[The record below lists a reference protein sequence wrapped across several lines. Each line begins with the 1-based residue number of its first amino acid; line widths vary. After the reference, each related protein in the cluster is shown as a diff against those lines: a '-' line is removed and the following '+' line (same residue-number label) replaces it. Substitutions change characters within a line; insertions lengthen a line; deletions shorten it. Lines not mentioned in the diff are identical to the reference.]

1 MKIMN
6 ILTLRYLK
14 ANKKRSLL
22 TLLCIMVSVIM
33 MSCLGIAFSSGKDY
47 YQSYIETISG
57 DYHYSI
63 DSNSQKTID
72 TIQNDQLVQEYYLS
86 QTKELYYHDVS
97 LYMRSGDTLY
107 FQKKNMNDYII
118 EGRLPVNK
126 SEIVITPTYLK
137 MNNLNKTIGDS
148 IEFDNH
154 KIYTIV
160 GLMDTYVTQDFMGNA
175 YQALSYVDLDEQY
188 HIYVRDKDIS
198 ENIYDHVD
206 QLKKELSNQ
215 DIMIHSSYLEALDI
229 FKEDSQSNAL
239 NIYHMIYL
247 FMAIIS
253 FISILIIY
261 QAFHLSTSDRIQY
274 LGMLS
279 SVGAT
284 PNQKKWSVYFE
295 GFILSIIAIPLG
307 IIISFIGI
315 HFAFH
320 FINQIEYLMNLS
332 LSVHVQIS
340 PFYLCLIIICSL
352 LTTFIALYIP
362 ARRISK
368 ISIMDALNKTDEV
381 KVKKN
386 KLKLNS
392 FSSKFLNIS
401 WQLSIKNY
409 KRQGKKS
416 RVIIISLMMAMILF
430 VSVWGFSKNF
440 INTVEQGTGIVD
452 YDILISEIPIN
463 TSQKVESVLNN
474 TKYDNEYYF
483 TGSIF
488 VNIDINSDYLTYDN
502 SDTIGIS
509 IRALDN
515 QHFQELCLDNHI
527 EPSSNLALAFNQSL
541 IINDDEEISKI
552 YSRMDKN
559 FIKKIYTMDYDEE
572 NDKEIEHNYQMFDD
586 IQLIDRP
593 HQYHFTNPYDP
604 TLIVSQEY
612 FEKEFQDDT
621 VDFYVTAKEHKNL
634 TRELQSYQWEV
645 FDETSANQER
655 IDFMTIVEIFI
666 YGFVAIL
673 LLFTMLNIFNMM
685 SASIEKRRKEF
696 AMLMSVGMSS
706 YDMTIM
712 ILKESLIY
720 GIKSFVYSLPFSIV
734 IEYLLYRLS
743 HLSLNISIN
752 DMIFVPSWNAYF
764 IAFVVLMII
773 MILTFKL
780 GLNRFRKQ
788 NIIETLKDDM

>member
-33 MSCLGIAFSSGKDY
+33 MSCVGIAFSSGKDY

-188 HIYVRDKDIS
+188 HIYVRDKDVS
-198 ENIYDHVD
+198 ENIYNHVD
-206 QLKKELSNQ
+206 QLKKELSTQ

-229 FKEDSQSNAL
+229 FKEDSQSNTL

-315 HFAFH
+315 HLH
-320 FINQIEYLMNLS
+320 FIS
-332 LSVHVQIS
+332 L
-340 PFYLCLIIICSL
+340 
-352 LTTFIALYIP
+352 
-362 ARRISK
+362 
-368 ISIMDALNKTDEV
+368 
-381 KVKKN
+381 
-386 KLKLNS
+386 
-392 FSSKFLNIS
+392 
-401 WQLSIKNY
+401 
-409 KRQGKKS
+409 
-416 RVIIISLMMAMILF
+416 
-430 VSVWGFSKNF
+430 
-440 INTVEQGTGIVD
+440 
-452 YDILISEIPIN
+452 
-463 TSQKVESVLNN
+463 
-474 TKYDNEYYF
+474 TK
-483 TGSIF
+483 
-488 VNIDINSDYLTYDN
+488 
-502 SDTIGIS
+502 
-509 IRALDN
+509 
-515 QHFQELCLDNHI
+515 
-527 EPSSNLALAFNQSL
+527 
-541 IINDDEEISKI
+541 
-552 YSRMDKN
+552 
-559 FIKKIYTMDYDEE
+559 
-572 NDKEIEHNYQMFDD
+572 
-586 IQLIDRP
+586 
-593 HQYHFTNPYDP
+593 
-604 TLIVSQEY
+604 
-612 FEKEFQDDT
+612 
-621 VDFYVTAKEHKNL
+621 
-634 TRELQSYQWEV
+634 
-645 FDETSANQER
+645 
-655 IDFMTIVEIFI
+655 
-666 YGFVAIL
+666 
-673 LLFTMLNIFNMM
+673 
-685 SASIEKRRKEF
+685 
-696 AMLMSVGMSS
+696 
-706 YDMTIM
+706 
-712 ILKESLIY
+712 
-720 GIKSFVYSLPFSIV
+720 
-734 IEYLLYRLS
+734 
-743 HLSLNISIN
+743 
-752 DMIFVPSWNAYF
+752 
-764 IAFVVLMII
+764 
-773 MILTFKL
+773 
-780 GLNRFRKQ
+780 
-788 NIIETLKDDM
+788 

>member
-33 MSCLGIAFSSGKDY
+33 MSSVGITFSSGKDY
-47 YQSYIETISG
+47 YKRYIETTSG

-63 DSNSQKTID
+63 DSHSQKTIK
-72 TIQNDQLVQEYYLS
+72 TIQNDPFVQEYYLS
-86 QTKELYYHDVS
+86 QTNELYYHDVS
-97 LYMRSGDTLY
+97 LHMRSGDTLY
-107 FQKKNMNDYII
+107 FEKKNMNNYLIK
-118 EGRLPVNK
+118 GRLPVNK
-126 SEIVITPTYLK
+126 NEIVMTPTYLK

-175 YQALSYVDLDEQY
+175 YQALSYVDLDGQY
-188 HIYVRDKDIS
+188 QIYVRDKDVS
-198 ENIYDHVD
+198 ENIYHHVD
-206 QLKKELSNQ
+206 QLKKELSTQ
-215 DIMIHSSYLEALDI
+215 DIKIHSSYLEALDI
-229 FKEDSQSNAL
+229 FKEDSQSSSL

-247 FMAIIS
+247 LIIIIS

-284 PNQKKWSVYFE
+284 PQQKKWSVYFE

-320 FINQIEYLMNLS
+320 FINQMEYLRNLS

-352 LTTFIALYIP
+352 LTIFMALYIP
-362 ARRISK
+362 AKIISK
-368 ISIMDALNKTDEV
+368 ISVMDALNKTDEV
-381 KVKKN
+381 KIKKN

-430 VSVWGFSKNF
+430 VSVWGFSQNF
-440 INTVEQGTGIVD
+440 INTTENSMGIVD
-452 YDILISEIPIN
+452 YDILISEIPMKEIQNVETVLEN
-463 TSQKVESVLNN
+463 TQ
-474 TKYDNEYYF
+474 YDNDYIF
-483 TGSIF
+483 TRGYM
-488 VNIDINSDYLTYDN
+488 VNADIDSKYLTYDN
-502 SDTIGIS
+502 PDDIGIY
-509 IRALDN
+509 IRVLDYE
-515 QHFQELCLDNHI
+515 HFQKLCYDNHI
-527 EPSSNLALAFNQSL
+527 EPSSNLALAYNQPL
-541 IINDDEEISKI
+541 KINDDETIDQI
-552 YSRMDKN
+552 YTKMDKD
-559 FIKKIYTMDYDEE
+559 FIQKIYTYDYDE
-572 NDKEIEHNYQMFDD
+572 NDKETIHDLPLFDD
-586 IQLIDRP
+586 IQLIDRSS
-593 HQYHFTNPYDP
+593 QYHFDDPYNL
-604 TLIVSQEY
+604 TLIVSQDYIQKVFPDE
-612 FEKEFQDDT
+612 T
-621 VDFYVTAKEHKNL
+621 VIFYVSAKQHQEL

-645 FDETSANQER
+645 FDQTSANQER

-696 AMLMSVGMSS
+696 AMLMSVGMSLH
-706 YDMTIM
+706 DMTIM

-720 GIKSFVYSLPFSIV
+720 GIKAFVYSLPFSII

-743 HLSLNISIN
+743 HLGIETITF
-752 DMIFVPSWNAYF
+752 IPSWNAYF
-764 IAFVVLMII
+764 IAFVVLMTI

-780 GLNRFRKQ
+780 GLNRLKKQ
-788 NIIETLKDDM
+788 NIIETLKDDI

>member
-1 MKIMN
+1 
-6 ILTLRYLK
+6 
-14 ANKKRSLL
+14 
-22 TLLCIMVSVIM
+22 
-33 MSCLGIAFSSGKDY
+33 
-47 YQSYIETISG
+47 
-57 DYHYSI
+57 
-63 DSNSQKTID
+63 
-72 TIQNDQLVQEYYLS
+72 
-86 QTKELYYHDVS
+86 
-97 LYMRSGDTLY
+97 
-107 FQKKNMNDYII
+107 
-118 EGRLPVNK
+118 
-126 SEIVITPTYLK
+126 
-137 MNNLNKTIGDS
+137 
-148 IEFDNH
+148 
-154 KIYTIV
+154 
-160 GLMDTYVTQDFMGNA
+160 
-175 YQALSYVDLDEQY
+175 
-188 HIYVRDKDIS
+188 
-198 ENIYDHVD
+198 
-206 QLKKELSNQ
+206 
-215 DIMIHSSYLEALDI
+215 
-229 FKEDSQSNAL
+229 
-239 NIYHMIYL
+239 
-247 FMAIIS
+247 
-253 FISILIIY
+253 
-261 QAFHLSTSDRIQY
+261 
-274 LGMLS
+274 
-279 SVGAT
+279 
-284 PNQKKWSVYFE
+284 
-295 GFILSIIAIPLG
+295 
-307 IIISFIGI
+307 
-315 HFAFH
+315 
-320 FINQIEYLMNLS
+320 
-332 LSVHVQIS
+332 
-340 PFYLCLIIICSL
+340 
-352 LTTFIALYIP
+352 
-362 ARRISK
+362 
-368 ISIMDALNKTDEV
+368 MDALNKTDEV

-430 VSVWGFSKNF
+430 ISVWGFSKNF
-440 INTVEQGTGIVD
+440 INTVEQGAGIVD

-463 TSQKVESVLNN
+463 TSQKVEGVLNN

-483 TGSIF
+483 IGGTF
-488 VNIDINSDYLTYDN
+488 VNVDINSGYLTYDN
-502 SDTIGIS
+502 SDTMGIS
-509 IRALDN
+509 IRVLDN

-559 FIKKIYTMDYDEE
+559 FIKKIYTLDYDEE

-586 IQLIDRP
+586 IQLIDMP

-612 FEKEFQDDT
+612 FEKEFQDET
-621 VDFYVTAKEHKNL
+621 VNFYVTAKEHKNL

-720 GIKSFVYSLPFSIV
+720 GIKAFVYSLPLSIV

-752 DMIFVPSWNAYF
+752 DMIFAPSWKAYF
-764 IAFVVLMII
+764 IAFTVLMII